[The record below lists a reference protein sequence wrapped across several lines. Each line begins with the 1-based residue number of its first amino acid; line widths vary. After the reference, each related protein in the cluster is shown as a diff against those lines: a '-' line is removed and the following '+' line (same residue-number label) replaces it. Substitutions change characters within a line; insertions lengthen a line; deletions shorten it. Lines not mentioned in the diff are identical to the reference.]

1 MSNFPLYDTLFNDVN
16 TNEDISDKEKEQF
29 IKLVKSLDQIGY
41 ELMYVL
47 IRVYQLENTDDK
59 STFKLPFGGK
69 YIKDDIKFDMNELPN
84 KLKHMLL
91 KFVNIHSK
99 KIEEETI

>member
-1 MSNFPLYDTLFNDVN
+1 MSYFPLYDTLFNEIT

-69 YIKDDIKFDMNELPN
+69 YIKDDIKFDLNELPN
-84 KLKHMLL
+84 KLKHMLV
-91 KFVNIHSK
+91 KFVDIHSK